1 VVSLHGTP
9 EIGQRAERQIPEC
22 HKLMI

>member
-22 HKLMI
+22 HKLMM